1 MMVLRSL
8 KHKIDLETFTD
19 AVYSVSYHLNLQA
32 LSVLEAFRGLDRDIE
47 GSPKR
52 WRKLVESEC
61 PERER
66 LPLDWKKKN
75 TLQRLIILRAMRPD
89 RMSYAL
95 RWELSDS

>member
-1 MMVLRSL
+1 M
-8 KHKIDLETFTD
+8 LE
-19 AVYSVSYHLNLQA
+19 V
-32 LSVLEAFRGLDRDIE
+32 FRGLDQDIE

-75 TLQRLIILRAMRPD
+75 TLQRLIILRALRPD

-95 RWELSDS
+95 RWEVSDNWNDSTMWILFVNDYYYFVFII